1 MTTHADS
8 LLAAPIPLAGGE
20 LRGARHVCGLFVE
33 REEGYRGLLPF
44 VIDGLARGERAVH
57 IVDPATREEHLE
69 RLAHAGIDVP
79 SELDSGRLEVT
90 TWEGAYLRGGRFD
103 LAAMVSFVREALAEG
118 RSRGFP
124 LTRIIGYME
133 WALVDVPGVNDL
145 VAYESAIDVVLRDVP
160 DPVICVYDLPRHSA
174 GPIVRILGAH
184 PVAIVD
190 GRLLPRVSAPMSPR
204 DRILLAA
211 SELFSR
217 QGIGPTGVDSLIK
230 SAGVAK
236 ATFYRH
242 FPSKADLIVAWL
254 LDGRSRWFEPVRRR
268 AEARAHSPRE
278 LIPSLF
284 EATAEWLE
292 AGDFRGCPFL
302 NTAAEIVD
310 PDHAARPIVR
320 DYLLEIQ
327 AGLRG
332 ALASAGHDDAAALA
346 PQLQAMLAGGISL
359 AVAHRS
365 TDPMLAARDAAAR
378 WLHDGARDKAVN
390 GA

>member
-1 MTTHADS
+1 MTTKVDS
-8 LLAAPIPLAGGE
+8 LLPAPIPLAGGE
-20 LRGARHVCGLFVE
+20 LRDARHVCGLFDE

-57 IVDPATREEHLE
+57 IVDPAAREEHIE
-69 RLAHAGIDVP
+69 RLARAGIDVP
-79 SELDSGRLEVT
+79 HEVDVGRLEVT

-103 LAAMVSFVREALAEG
+103 LAAMVSFLRDALAEG
-118 RSRGFP
+118 RSKGFA
-124 LTRIIGYME
+124 LTRMIGYME
-133 WALVDVPGVNDL
+133 WALLDVPGVNDL
-145 VAYESAIDVVLRDVP
+145 VAYEAALDVVLRETP
-160 DPVICVYDLPRHSA
+160 DAVICVYDLRRHAA

-190 GRLLPRVSAPMSPR
+190 GRLVPRVSAPMSPR
-204 DRILLAA
+204 DRILAAA

-217 QGIGPTGVDSLIK
+217 QGIGATGVDRLIK

-254 LDGRSRWFEPVRRR
+254 LDGRSRWFESVRRR
-268 AEARAHSPRE
+268 AEARARSRQE

-284 EATAEWLE
+284 DAAAEWVE

-310 PDHAARPIVR
+310 PEHPARPIVR
-320 DYLLEIQ
+320 EYLLEIQ
-327 AGLRG
+327 AGLRD
-332 ALASAGHDDAAALA
+332 ALASAGHRDAAALA

-378 WLHDGARDKAVN
+378 WLGDGTAD
-390 GA
+390 